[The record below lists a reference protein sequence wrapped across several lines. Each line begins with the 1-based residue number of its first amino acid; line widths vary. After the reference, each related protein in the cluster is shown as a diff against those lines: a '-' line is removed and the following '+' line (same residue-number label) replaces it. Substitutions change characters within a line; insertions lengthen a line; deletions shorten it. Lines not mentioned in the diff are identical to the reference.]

1 MAGGCSVVS
10 QRLADCANPVGEEQS
25 VRRSA
30 TLCLTRARGSADSD
44 NGIGHVAGLRA
55 AVPHMPTL
63 ADQRLLVTHDGFAAR
78 PFAGRCRQRS
88 TTAAVCPCSCTRS
101 DRLAPGPPASQP
113 ALAGRLGLV
122 LPPSS
127 RVLSPWPR
135 ALAKKTRHLQ
145 HSACGNQSPRFS
157 DRRDL
162 RSRPRACRF
171 QHAVTTSSAEKNVPS
186 TSWLAA
192 FGSSSGTVDVT
203 VLAVTDRV
211 GTPS

>member
-1 MAGGCSVVS
+1 MS
-10 QRLADCANPVGEEQS
+10 RDCERQCRTC
-25 VRRSA
+25 RRSLINVVWLRTTA
-30 TLCLTRARGSADSD
+30 LQRGHSL
-44 NGIGHVAGLRA
+44 GGAGLM
-55 AVPHMPTL
+55 H
-63 ADQRLLVTHDGFAAR
+63 
-78 PFAGRCRQRS
+78 CRQRS